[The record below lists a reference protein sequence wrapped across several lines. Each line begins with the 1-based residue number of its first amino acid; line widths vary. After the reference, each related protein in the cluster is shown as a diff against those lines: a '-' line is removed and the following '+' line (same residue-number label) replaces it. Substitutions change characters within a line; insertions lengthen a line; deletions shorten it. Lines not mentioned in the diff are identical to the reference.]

1 MIGQY
6 LLTAIPYNIRA
17 ITGEVQMM
25 ISALSNLFR
34 AHRLIGFSALLS
46 GVIFLGI
53 PHTGLPQSVRARED
67 IARILAVEK
76 INVADGMV
84 SGEVYNRSAN
94 TVRDVQL
101 FVRYTWL
108 WDNETKPGK
117 DDPGTSTYYTLP
129 KEIPPGGSLPFTYKP
144 SPPPPKMAGGHFET
158 TVTVAGFTEVIP
170 QTR

>member
-6 LLTAIPYNIRA
+6 LLTGIPYNIRA

-34 AHRLIGFSALLS
+34 VHRLIGLSALLS
-46 GVIFLGI
+46 GAIFLGI
-53 PHTGLPQSVRARED
+53 PHTGFPQSVRARED

-158 TVTVAGFTEVIP
+158 TVSVAGFTEVIP

>member
-1 MIGQY
+1 
-6 LLTAIPYNIRA
+6 
-17 ITGEVQMM
+17 MM